1 MLVKKGIKIYCS
13 GALNN
18 AQDDLKHLLKIDI
31 FFPTELV
38 LLIITEG
45 RYIFQRFQIPGAY
58 ESEHTTVANKVKTR
72 NIRTMAVLQ
81 WKHM

>member
-1 MLVKKGIKIYCS
+1 MLVEKGIKIYCS
-13 GALNN
+13 GAPND

-31 FFPTELV
+31 FLPTKLV

-45 RYIFQRFQIPGAY
+45 KYIFQRFQIPGAY